1 MTMGRESGLSVASMW
16 PEAMGREIS
25 SLCFGRTKGEKFPI
39 SLAHPIGHAAFRG
52 RLCP

>member
-1 MTMGRESGLSVASMW
+1 MTMGRGSGLSVASMW

-39 SLAHPIGHAAFRG
+39 SLSHPTGNAAFREM
-52 RLCP
+52 LYP